1 MGMRIRHREN
11 LTWPRGG
18 LSGIHAESHRVMPIN
33 QKREGRMTVKEE
45 TVQRVESSGEKWSRG
60 RGTLSEKR
68 RERCQKMFI
77 VIGRCT

>member
-1 MGMRIRHREN
+1 
-11 LTWPRGG
+11 
-18 LSGIHAESHRVMPIN
+18 MPIN